1 MYVTTDQS
9 TLRVYMQFICV
20 IASTVVY
27 AQKHQLVTHVSE
39 DTIEPMQITHYKW
52 FSPHKRCLGKSVKKR
67 DSWSDR
73 SS

>member
-1 MYVTTDQS
+1 MYVTIDQS

-27 AQKHQLVTHVSE
+27 APKTQLVTHVSE

-52 FSPHKRCLGKSVKKR
+52 SSPHERCP
-67 DSWSDR
+67 SWDR
-73 SS
+73 A